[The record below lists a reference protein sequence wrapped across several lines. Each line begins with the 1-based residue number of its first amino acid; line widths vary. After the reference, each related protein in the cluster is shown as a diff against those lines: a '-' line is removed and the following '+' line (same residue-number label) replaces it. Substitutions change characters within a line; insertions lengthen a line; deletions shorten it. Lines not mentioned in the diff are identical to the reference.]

1 MDSGH
6 QEEAFHMVPA
16 DIHRA
21 VDIRAVGIQAAAVQA
36 AGIQAAAVQAA
47 GIQAAAVHN
56 LVVGC
61 YKDPLVEVVMG
72 ERSHHTDL
80 ADLGLDPD

>member
-1 MDSGH
+1 
-6 QEEAFHMVPA
+6 MVPVDTRRAADIRVA
-16 DIHRA
+16 DIH
-21 VDIRAVGIQAAAVQA
+21 Q
-36 AGIQAAAVQAA
+36 
-47 GIQAAAVHN
+47 AAVHN

-80 ADLGLDPD
+80 ADSGLDPDLDSNSCKYSSFLHT

>member
-1 MDSGH
+1 
-6 QEEAFHMVPA
+6 MVPA
-16 DIHRA
+16 DIHQ
-21 VDIRAVGIQAAAVQA
+21 AVGIQAADIRAVDIHQV
-36 AGIQAAAVQAA
+36 AAVQAVD
-47 GIQAAAVHN
+47 IQVAAVHN

>member
-1 MDSGH
+1 
-6 QEEAFHMVPA
+6 MVP
-16 DIHRA
+16 
-21 VDIRAVGIQAAAVQA
+21 VDIRRAADIRVAD
-36 AGIQAAAVQAA
+36 INK
-47 GIQAAAVHN
+47 AAVHN

>member
-1 MDSGH
+1 
-6 QEEAFHMVPA
+6 MVPA
-16 DIHRA
+16 DIHQA
-21 VDIRAVGIQAAAVQA
+21 VDIRAADIRAVDIHQVAAVQA
-36 AGIQAAAVQAA
+36 VDIQV
-47 GIQAAAVHN
+47 AAVHN

>member
-1 MDSGH
+1 
-6 QEEAFHMVPA
+6 MVP
-16 DIHRA
+16 
-21 VDIRAVGIQAAAVQA
+21 VDIRRAADIRVADIQAAD
-36 AGIQAAAVQAA
+36 IQ
-47 GIQAAAVHN
+47 AAVHN

-61 YKDPLVEVVMG
+61 YKDPLAEVVMG

>member
-1 MDSGH
+1 MDSGR

-16 DIHRA
+16 DIQVADIQVADIQA
-21 VDIRAVGIQAAAVQA
+21 VDIQVADIQVADIHQV
-36 AGIQAAAVQAA
+36 
-47 GIQAAAVHN
+47 AVHN

-61 YKDPLVEVVMG
+61 YKDQLAEVVME

-80 ADLGLDPD
+80 AD

>member
-1 MDSGH
+1 
-6 QEEAFHMVPA
+6 MVPSDIHQVA
-16 DIHRA
+16 DILVA
-21 VDIRAVGIQAAAVQA
+21 DIRL
-36 AGIQAAAVQAA
+36 
-47 GIQAAAVHN
+47 AAVHN

-80 ADLGLDPD
+80 ADSGLDPDLDSNSCKYSSFLHT